1 MKLIGEKSCLIITGE
16 KSGEEHAL
24 SFFKELKM
32 ESPDTQFFGVGGE
45 DLKSAGLE
53 LLFNLKDFSSWGYSE
68 VIFKIPFYI
77 KAMNRILDEV
87 EKRNCQVA
95 ILVDYQSFNLKLAGK
110 LKKRGV
116 EVLYYVAPQAWAW
129 KEYRVKKL
137 SEYVNTLF
145 TIIPF
150 EKQWF
155 HDRGVQKVISIDHP
169 LWTTYE
175 KDLLNFSSINFDPT
189 SKKIMR
195 LLLLPGSRNFEVT
208 LLLPEFVESIRLLQK
223 EFHLEV
229 SIVKSSSVRED
240 LYRPYNQYF
249 DKIYTHEEL
258 VVALKASDFAL
269 AASGTVTLTC
279 ALFEVPTVVCY
290 KTSLLNQFIF
300 EAVVRY
306 KWFISLANI
315 VQNRAVFPELL
326 QDQVTSYNIVS
337 HFRFWYYNQ
346 KDYLELKEQL
356 KQTKKLVKGEGMN
369 IPQYIKK
376 VINYSYGKKIGTFS

>member
-1 MKLIGEKSCLIITGE
+1 MNPVGKSCLIITGE

-24 SFFKELKM
+24 SFFKELKFN
-32 ESPDTQFFGVGGE
+32 SPDTKFFGVGGE
-45 DLKSAGLE
+45 DLMKAGVE
-53 LLFNLKDFSSWGYSE
+53 LLYNLKDFSSWGYSE

-77 KAMNRILDEV
+77 KAMNHILDEV
-87 EKRNCQVA
+87 EKRNCKVA

-110 LKKRGV
+110 LKERGV

-150 EKQWF
+150 EKKWF
-155 HDRGVQKVISIDHP
+155 HERGVKKVISIDHP

-175 KDLLNFSSINFDPT
+175 KDLASFSSSSFSLT
-189 SKKIMR
+189 SKKPMR
-195 LLLLPGSRNFEVT
+195 LLLLPGSRHFEVA
-208 LLLPEFVESIRLLQK
+208 LLLPEFIQSIRLLQK
-223 EFHLEV
+223 EFPVEV
-229 SIVKSSSVRED
+229 SIVKSSSVSEN
-240 LYRPYNQYF
+240 LYESYNQYF
-249 DKIYTHEEL
+249 DKIYTSEEL
-258 VVALKASDFAL
+258 VTALKAADFAL
-269 AASGTVTLTC
+269 ASSGTVTLTC

-315 VQNRAVFPELL
+315 VQKRAVFPELL
-326 QDQVTSYNIVS
+326 QDQVSSYNIVS
-337 HFRFWYYNQ
+337 HLKFWCNNER
-346 KDYLELKEQL
+346 DYSELKEQL
-356 KQTKKLVKGEGMN
+356 KQTKKLVRGEGVDV
-369 IPQYIKK
+369 PQYIAN
-376 VINYSYGKKIGTFS
+376 VINYSYGKKLDSFS

>member
-1 MKLIGEKSCLIITGE
+1 MKSCLVITGE

-24 SFFKELKM
+24 SFFKELKFN
-32 ESPDTQFFGVGGE
+32 SPDTKFFGVGGD
-45 DLKSAGLE
+45 DLQKCGLE
-53 LLFNLKDFSSWGYSE
+53 LLYNLKDFSSWGYSG
-68 VIFKIPFYI
+68 VIKKIPFYM
-77 KAMNRILDEV
+77 KAMNHILAEV
-87 EKRNCQVA
+87 KKRNCKVA

-110 LKKRGV
+110 LKAEGV

-150 EKQWF
+150 EKKWF
-155 HDRGVQKVISIDHP
+155 HDRGVKKVISIDHP

-175 KDLLNFSSINFDPT
+175 KDLVAFSGGIYDS
-189 SKKIMR
+189 SLKKPMR
-195 LLLLPGSRNFEVT
+195 LLLLPGSRNFEVDH
-208 LLLPEFVESIRLLQK
+208 LLPHFIESIQVLK
-223 EFHLEV
+223 KDIPLEI
-229 SIVKSSSVRED
+229 SIVKSSSVSQA
-240 LYRPYNQYF
+240 LYQPYEQHF
-249 DKIYTHEEL
+249 QKIYRDDEL
-258 VVALKASDFAL
+258 VTALKKADFAL

-306 KWFISLANI
+306 NWFISLANI
-315 VQNRAVFPELL
+315 IQNRSVFPELL

-337 HFRFWYYNQ
+337 HLKFWYYN
-346 KDYLELKEQL
+346 KRDYLELKEQL
-356 KQTKKLVKGEGMN
+356 KQTKKLVRGEGVDV
-369 IPQYIKK
+369 PQYIAN
-376 VINYSYGKKIGTFS
+376 VINYSYGKTPNLHS